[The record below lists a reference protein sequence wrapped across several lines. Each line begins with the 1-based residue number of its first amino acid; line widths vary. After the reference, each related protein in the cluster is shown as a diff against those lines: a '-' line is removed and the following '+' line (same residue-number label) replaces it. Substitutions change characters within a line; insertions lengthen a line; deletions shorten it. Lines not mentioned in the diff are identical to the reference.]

1 MAMKLNLISHQP
13 SDWSEVT
20 QARNDGV
27 RISACHE
34 MSSEPRA
41 FVGLTML
48 MACTS
53 SQLPVVAPKRSIRGR
68 KT

>member
-13 SDWSEVT
+13 SDWSAVT
-20 QARNDGV
+20 QARNDGGD
-27 RISACHE
+27 ISACHE

-41 FVGLTML
+41 FVSLAML
-48 MACTS
+48 MACTL
-53 SQLPVVAPKRSIRGR
+53 SQLTVVAPKRSIRGR